1 MKEYNFPAPADFP
14 ILRATMAQ
22 FSYKAR
28 RRSGEVV
35 EGTMDGNDRSAVL
48 TQIERMGMF
57 PVAVSDARGGAA
69 AAKASASTT
78 GSSART
84 GADVLPPAFRAYF
97 KRQRKPSLAELAN
110 YTNQLANLLNAGM
123 PLVSALNSM
132 GSLDTKGIPGEISKQ
147 LKADVTEGRSLS
159 DAMKKQPVVFSELY
173 VNMVRAGESAG
184 SLVDVLRRMAEHY
197 VRFAELKSRFT
208 SAMIYPAFILILG
221 VGILIFF
228 MTFMLPKFMEIF
240 KEFNEELPFA
250 TRVLVGFG
258 DFVAAWWWLV
268 LGLVLAAAIL
278 IKRFAATETGKRKID
293 GWKLSAPILGGVM
306 KINLYAQFSRTLAT
320 LLRNGV
326 PVLTALKIA
335 EDVLPN
341 RLLKDA
347 IAKTRAEVTDGK
359 TISQP
364 LARSKLFPQLMIDLV
379 RIGEE
384 TGDVPTALAN
394 VADTYESELKS
405 AINVMMSL
413 IQPII
418 IVVMALFVGLLL
430 YSLLTAMFKLTS
442 AIGSNRR

>member
-1 MKEYNFPAPADFP
+1 
-14 ILRATMAQ
+14 MAQ
-22 FSYKAR
+22 FSFKAR

-48 TQIERMGMF
+48 SQIERMGMF

-69 AAKASASTT
+69 VARASASTT
-78 GSSART
+78 SSAPKNSST
-84 GADVLPPAFRAYF
+84 LLPPALRAYF
-97 KRQRKPSLAELAN
+97 NRQRKPSLSELAN

-132 GSLDTKGIPGEISKQ
+132 GSLDTKGIPGEVSKR

-159 DAMKKQPVVFSELY
+159 DAMKKQPVIFTELY

-197 VRFAELKSRFT
+197 VRFAELKSKFT
-208 SAMIYPAFILILG
+208 SAMIYPAFILTLG
-221 VGILIFF
+221 VGIMIFF

-240 KEFNEELPFA
+240 KEFNAQLPFA
-250 TRVLVGFG
+250 TQMLVAFG
-258 DFVAAWWWLV
+258 EFAGKWWWLV
-268 LGLVLAAAIL
+268 LGIL
-278 IKRFAATETGKRKID
+278 IATAIIIKRYAGTEAGRRKID
-293 GWKLSAPILGGVM
+293 GLKLQAPVLGKIM

-320 LLRNGV
+320 LLKNGV

-341 RLLKDA
+341 RLLKEA
-347 IAKTRAEVTDGK
+347 IAKTREEVTDGK
-359 TISQP
+359 TLSQP

-384 TGDVPTALAN
+384 TGDVPAALGN
-394 VADTYESELKS
+394 VADTYENELKT
-405 AINVMMSL
+405 AIGVMMSL
-413 IQPII
+413 IQPVI
-418 IVVMALFVGLLL
+418 IVVMAMFVGVLL
-430 YSLLTAMFKLTS
+430 YSLLSAMFAITS
-442 AIGSNRR
+442 SIGTRR